1 MNWKECRIVAFDTE
15 TTGLESFGGD
25 RIIEFGCVEIQ
36 VKEDGSVSSITPHN
50 FLINPEMP
58 IPRESTAVTGI
69 TDQMVANKPPFAEL
83 AQQIWDLLS
92 NAIVVAHNL
101 VFDIGFL
108 KSEFARQN
116 LVWPETQAE
125 VDTLRLASLK
135 IKDLRS
141 KRLEKVAGYLSI
153 PLENAHRAVHDAQA
167 CGLVFIAMAQKYNA
181 PNDLWELILW
191 SEGTG
196 SPPQNDHIQIKEQG
210 GPEFISGPHITKRI
224 EEHPEYLQWMLIA
237 KERRNG
243 LWQNKFS
250 YELREWISSWLKSKT
265 TGRAESALKDD
276 SAYDWN
282 IDPTPWRVQSTSKE
296 L

>member
-1 MNWKECRIVAFDTE
+1 MNWNECRIVAFDTE
-15 TTGLESFGGD
+15 TTGLEVFSGD

-36 VKEDGSVSSITPHN
+36 IKEDGTVASITPHN

-101 VFDIGFL
+101 VFDVGFL

-116 LVWPETQAE
+116 LVWPETKAE

-141 KRLEKVAGYLSI
+141 KRLEKVANYLSI
-153 PLENAHRAVHDAQA
+153 PLENAHRAVHDAEA
-167 CGLVFIAMAQKYNA
+167 CGLVFVAMAQKYNA
-181 PNDLWELILW
+181 PKDLWELILW

-196 SPPQNDHIQIKEQG
+196 NPPVNPHIEIKDQG
-210 GPEFISGPHITKRI
+210 GPEFISGPHLGKHI

-237 KERRNG
+237 KERKNG
-243 LWQNKFS
+243 MWQPKFPHV
-250 YELREWISSWLKSKT
+250 LREWIVSWLKSKT

-282 IDPTPWRVQSTSKE
+282 IDPTPWRVRPQSKE